1 MINVTKEELLKRIE
15 ALEER
20 LDAIEGRPRGPITM
34 REYRI
39 ACERK
44 DRATMR
50 AYLRQEE
57 KRV

>member
-1 MINVTKEELLKRIE
+1 MINVTKQELLTRIE
-15 ALEER
+15 ALEAR
-20 LDAIEGRPRGPITM
+20 LDQLLGWPRGPITM
-34 REYRI
+34 TEYRL